1 MGAWGHCTPAYRE
14 AETASAFATKKRMS
28 LFASAENPMRTPL
41 VPFKMHLSENA
52 TIGMFITHIH
62 THTHSSADGP
72 GID

>member
-1 MGAWGHCTPAYRE
+1 MGAWGQCTPAYRE
-14 AETASAFATKKRMS
+14 AETAPAFATKKRMS
-28 LFASAENPMRTPL
+28 LRTPL